1 MKFQLVNVLIIAGM
15 MSVGPSQAQ
24 TNVPKAGSTSSILPV
39 ANPSYQIA
47 PGDLLGVTVVN
58 APTGFVVPS
67 PVMVAPDGTVS
78 LPLIHTVTLSGTTVE
93 QATSTLTKKWKRYI
107 IDPVV
112 TVSLIQKHLQTVVF
126 TGAVNRP
133 GLLDYRPNMHLLEAL
148 AEAGGL
154 MTVGGMTT
162 NGTPISLSDAA
173 HAVITHADGSRQ
185 MLDLSQPDQKA
196 GTDIDIALVPGDVVY
211 VPQQTGRVSVV
222 GQVRQPGTLPY
233 KEHMTILE
241 AISESG
247 GIPDLDSADLRH
259 AKLIHNEQETPL
271 DLYPMMRDGNM
282 TANVVLS
289 PGDRVFIPE
298 FINRTYVYGDVF
310 HTGFYAYKPGDR
322 VLDALNGVGGNLPTA
337 DLSKINL
344 IHTDKVKNTA
354 RLVQVNLNNFLLH
367 GDYSG
372 NPPVGPGDALY
383 LPEKSHKTT
392 LNDLLSPIIGIGAV
406 GNGVRAF
413 R

>member
-1 MKFQLVNVLIIAGM
+1 
-15 MSVGPSQAQ
+15 
-24 TNVPKAGSTSSILPV
+24 
-39 ANPSYQIA
+39 
-47 PGDLLGVTVVN
+47 
-58 APTGFVVPS
+58 
-67 PVMVAPDGTVS
+67 
-78 LPLIHTVTLSGTTVE
+78 
-93 QATSTLTKKWKRYI
+93 
-107 IDPVV
+107 
-112 TVSLIQKHLQTVVF
+112 
-126 TGAVNRP
+126 
-133 GLLDYRPNMHLLEAL
+133 
-148 AEAGGL
+148 
-154 MTVGGMTT
+154 
-162 NGTPISLSDAA
+162 
-173 HAVITHADGSRQ
+173 
-185 MLDLSQPDQKA
+185 
-196 GTDIDIALVPGDVVY
+196 VVY